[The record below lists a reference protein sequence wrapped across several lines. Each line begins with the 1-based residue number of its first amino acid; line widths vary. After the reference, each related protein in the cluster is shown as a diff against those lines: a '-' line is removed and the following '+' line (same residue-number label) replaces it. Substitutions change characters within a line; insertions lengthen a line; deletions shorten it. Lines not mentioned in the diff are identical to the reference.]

1 MFWEFLRGVATVL
14 ATMFVFAHII
24 VMLTVGPA
32 AIIEGYKDAMEEWIS
47 YMKKRKAGSTGEDG
61 DAE

>member
-1 MFWEFLRGVATVL
+1 MFWEFFSGTAGVMA
-14 ATMFVFAHII
+14 AMFVFAHIV

-32 AIIEGYKDAMEEWIS
+32 AIIEGYKDAMEEWVS
-47 YMKKRKAGSTGEDG
+47 YMKKRKAGSAGEAG